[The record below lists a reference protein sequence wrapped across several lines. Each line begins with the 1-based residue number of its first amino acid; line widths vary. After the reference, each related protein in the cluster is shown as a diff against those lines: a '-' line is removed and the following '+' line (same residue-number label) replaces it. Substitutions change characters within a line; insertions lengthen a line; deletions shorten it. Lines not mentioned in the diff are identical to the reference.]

1 MNLWIK
7 INKLIEKNKICDII
21 NHILKTDLSKKR
33 VLRTLSFSIHLH
45 KIFYKKF
52 QKILLYIYDILL
64 KIC

>member
-33 VLRTLSFSIHLH
+33 VLRTLSFSIRLH

-52 QKILLYIYDILL
+52 
-64 KIC
+64 